1 MDRDTRIG
9 PIEHSQMDPTEG
21 SRCTKHTDVY
31 WLAVFVHIGKLGQWS
46 KCTLF
51 NAVTLRQQ
59 NGEDEEETQRK
70 QEAQGNWDEEATEKR
85 WKKPNA
91 TQERG

>member
-1 MDRDTRIG
+1 M
-9 PIEHSQMDPTEG
+9 
-21 SRCTKHTDVY
+21 
-31 WLAVFVHIGKLGQWS
+31 HIGKLGQWS

-70 QEAQGNWDEEATEKR
+70 HEAQGNWDDEATEKR
-85 WKKPNA
+85 WEKTKRDA
-91 TQERG
+91 REGMIE

>member
-1 MDRDTRIG
+1 MGCVLAQAYHDF
-9 PIEHSQMDPTEG
+9 
-21 SRCTKHTDVY
+21 
-31 WLAVFVHIGKLGQWS
+31 AVFVVWQIRKFGQWS
-46 KCTLF
+46 KCTLY
-51 NAVTLRQQ
+51 NAMTLRQQ

-91 TQERG
+91 RQQRG